1 VKIGGAIPIAK
12 IVGAHGLHGTCK
24 VHCYGECGEIF
35 GAGRDIF
42 IKTAD
47 GVLLSYEIDW
57 AKPHARTILLAL
69 KGITD
74 RSHADKLIGCDI
86 MIEKSNLPVL
96 PAGTYYWHDL
106 IGLSV
111 FTIEGRFLGRL
122 AAVMPTGSN
131 DVYVVRKP
139 EDSKK
144 EEILIPALS
153 SVVVEVKLAESRM
166 LVDLPE
172 GLI

>member
-1 VKIGGAIPIAK
+1 VKISGAIPVAK

-24 VHCYGECGEIF
+24 VYCYGECGDILRNGRNIF
-35 GAGRDIF
+35 VRN
-42 IKTAD
+42 AD

-57 AKPHARTILLAL
+57 AKPHARTVLLAL
-69 KGITD
+69 KGIKD
-74 RSHADKLIGCDI
+74 RSQTDKLIGCDI
-86 MIEKSNLPVL
+86 MIDKSNLPVL

-131 DVYVVRKP
+131 DVYVVRKH
-139 EDSKK
+139 EDSEKG
-144 EEILIPALS
+144 EILIPALGA
-153 SVVVEVKLAESRM
+153 VVVEVNLAENCMR
-166 LVDLPE
+166 VDLPE
-172 GLI
+172 GLT

>member
-1 VKIGGAIPIAK
+1 
-12 IVGAHGLHGTCK
+12 
-24 VHCYGECGEIF
+24 
-35 GAGRDIF
+35 
-42 IKTAD
+42 
-47 GVLLSYEIDW
+47 
-57 AKPHARTILLAL
+57 
-69 KGITD
+69 
-74 RSHADKLIGCDI
+74 
-86 MIEKSNLPVL
+86 
-96 PAGTYYWHDL
+96 
-106 IGLSV
+106 
-111 FTIEGRFLGRL
+111 
-122 AAVMPTGSN
+122 MPTGSN

>member
-1 VKIGGAIPIAK
+1 MKISGAIPVAK

-24 VHCYGECGEIF
+24 VYCYGECGDILRNGRNIF
-35 GAGRDIF
+35 VRN
-42 IKTAD
+42 AD

-57 AKPHARTILLAL
+57 AKPHARTVLLAL
-69 KGITD
+69 KGIKD
-74 RSHADKLIGCDI
+74 RSQTDKLIGCDI
-86 MIEKSNLPVL
+86 MIDKSNLPVL

-131 DVYVVRKP
+131 DVYVVRKH
-139 EDSKK
+139 EDSEKG
-144 EEILIPALS
+144 EILIPALG
-153 SVVVEVKLAESRM
+153 SVVVEVNLAENCMR
-166 LVDLPE
+166 VDLPE
-172 GLI
+172 GLA

>member
-1 VKIGGAIPIAK
+1 VKISGAIPVAK

-24 VHCYGECGEIF
+24 VYCYGECGDILRNSRNIF
-35 GAGRDIF
+35 VRN
-42 IKTAD
+42 AD

-57 AKPHARTILLAL
+57 AKPHARTVLLAL
-69 KGITD
+69 KGIKD
-74 RSHADKLIGCDI
+74 RSQTDKLIGCDI
-86 MIEKSNLPVL
+86 MIDKSNLPVL

-131 DVYVVRKP
+131 DVYVVRKH
-139 EDSKK
+139 EDSEKG
-144 EEILIPALS
+144 EILIPALG
-153 SVVVEVKLAESRM
+153 SVVVEVNLAENCMR
-166 LVDLPE
+166 VDLPE
-172 GLI
+172 GLA

>member
-1 VKIGGAIPIAK
+1 MKISGAIPVAK

-24 VHCYGECGEIF
+24 VYCYGECGDILRNGRNIF
-35 GAGRDIF
+35 VRN
-42 IKTAD
+42 AD

-57 AKPHARTILLAL
+57 AKPHARTVLLAL
-69 KGITD
+69 KGIKD
-74 RSHADKLIGCDI
+74 RSQTDKLIGCDI
-86 MIEKSNLPVL
+86 MIDKSNLPVL

-131 DVYVVRKP
+131 DVYVVRKH
-139 EDSKK
+139 EDSEKG
-144 EEILIPALS
+144 EILIPALG
-153 SVVVEVKLAESRM
+153 SVVVEVNLAENRM
-166 LVDLPE
+166 RVDLPE

>member
-1 VKIGGAIPIAK
+1 MKIGGAIPIAK

-74 RSHADKLIGCDI
+74 RSHTDKLIGCDI

-96 PAGTYYWHDL
+96 PAGTYYWLASYSGDDNNDTADHPCADTGEVRVVIKDWPL
-106 IGLSV
+106 LS
-111 FTIEGRFLGRL
+111 T
-122 AAVMPTGSN
+122 
-131 DVYVVRKP
+131 
-139 EDSKK
+139 
-144 EEILIPALS
+144 LS
-153 SVVVEVKLAESRM
+153 R
-166 LVDLPE
+166 
-172 GLI
+172 

>member
-1 VKIGGAIPIAK
+1 MKIGGAIPIAI

-24 VHCYGECGEIF
+24 VYCYGECGDIF
-35 GAGRDIF
+35 GSGRNIF
-42 IKTAD
+42 VKTAD

-57 AKPHARTILLAL
+57 VKPHARTVLLAL

-74 RSHADKLIGCDI
+74 RSHTDKLIGCDI
-86 MIEKSNLPVL
+86 MIDRSNLPEL
-96 PAGTYYWHDL
+96 PADTYYWHDL

-131 DVYVVRKP
+131 DVYVVRKHK
-139 EDSKK
+139 DSKK
-144 EEILIPALS
+144 GEILIPALG
-153 SVVVEVKLAESRM
+153 SVVVEVNLAENCMR
-166 LVDLPE
+166 VDLPE
-172 GLI
+172 GLT

>member
-24 VHCYGECGEIF
+24 VYCYGECGDILSN
-35 GAGRDIF
+35 GRDIF
-42 IKTAD
+42 VKTAD

-57 AKPHARTILLAL
+57 AKPHARTVLLAL

-74 RSHADKLIGCDI
+74 RSHTDKLIGCDI
-86 MIEKSNLPVL
+86 MIDRSNLPEL
-96 PAGTYYWHDL
+96 PADTYYWHDL

-131 DVYVVRKP
+131 DVYVVRRQA
-139 EDSKK
+139 DSEKG
-144 EEILIPALS
+144 EILIPALG
-153 SVVVEVKLAESRM
+153 SVVVEVNLAENRM
-166 LVDLPE
+166 RVDLPE
-172 GLI
+172 GLT

>member
-1 VKIGGAIPIAK
+1 MKIGGAIPIAK

-24 VHCYGECGEIF
+24 VYCYGECGDILSN
-35 GAGRDIF
+35 GRDIF
-42 IKTAD
+42 VKTAD

-57 AKPHARTILLAL
+57 AKPHARTVLLAL

-74 RSHADKLIGCDI
+74 RSHTDKLIGCDI
-86 MIEKSNLPVL
+86 MIDKSNLPVL

-111 FTIEGRFLGRL
+111 FTTEGRFLGRL

-131 DVYVVRKP
+131 DVYVVRRQA
-139 EDSKK
+139 DSEKG
-144 EEILIPALS
+144 EILIPALG
-153 SVVVEVKLAESRM
+153 SVVVEVNLAENHMR
-166 LVDLPE
+166 VDLPE
-172 GLI
+172 GLT

>member
-1 VKIGGAIPIAK
+1 MKIGSAIPIAK

-24 VHCYGECGEIF
+24 VYCYDECGEIF
-35 GAGRDIF
+35 GTGRDIF
-42 IKTAD
+42 VKTAD

-57 AKPHARTILLAL
+57 VKPHARTFLLAL

-74 RSHADKLIGCDI
+74 RNHADKLIGCDI
-86 MIEKSNLPVL
+86 MIDKSNLAEL

-111 FTIEGRFLGRL
+111 FTIEGSFLGRL

-131 DVYVVRKP
+131 DVYVVRMP
-139 EDSKK
+139 EQGKK
-144 EEILIPALS
+144 EEILIPALA
-153 SVVVEVKLAESRM
+153 SVVVEVNLAESRM

>member
-1 VKIGGAIPIAK
+1 MKISGAIPVAK

-24 VHCYGECGEIF
+24 VYCYGECGDILRNGRNIF
-35 GAGRDIF
+35 VRN
-42 IKTAD
+42 AD

-57 AKPHARTILLAL
+57 AKPHARTVLLAL
-69 KGITD
+69 KGIKD
-74 RSHADKLIGCDI
+74 RSQTDKLIGCDI
-86 MIEKSNLPVL
+86 MIDKSNLPAL

-131 DVYVVRKP
+131 DVYVVRKH
-139 EDSKK
+139 EDSEKG
-144 EEILIPALS
+144 EILIPALG
-153 SVVVEVKLAESRM
+153 SVVVEVNLAENCMR
-166 LVDLPE
+166 VDLPE
-172 GLI
+172 GLT